1 MAEPPI
7 TEGVAEYHVPGLS
20 APSKTWYKVVGNLR
34 EAGNR
39 TPLIILHG
47 GPGANHDYLLPFA
60 DLAEQYS
67 IPCIFYDQIGN
78 GKSTHLRERNGD
90 REFWTVELFR
100 QELDNLIDHLDLR
113 KGNGFD
119 ILGHSWGGMLG
130 SYYATLQPKGL
141 RRLVIANS
149 PASMEVWVQGIAEL
163 LNKLPPDIAKTI
175 RECEEKKDF
184 ESKAYTDAIDV
195 VYKRHLCRVDPW
207 PREVHVALE
216 ALTGDPTV
224 YGTM

>member
-7 TEGVAEYHVPGLS
+7 TEGEVEYHVPGLS
-20 APSKTWYKVVGNLR
+20 APSKTWYKIVGNLR

-60 DLAEQYS
+60 DLAEEYS

-90 REFWTVELFR
+90 REFWTMELFR
-100 QELDNLIDHLDLR
+100 QELDNLIDHLDIR